1 MGQSVLLIY
10 QSGPQKSVI
19 GLTSENHGMTVRHID
34 GYSRAAGWL
43 CICYFLSR
51 NEKYTYIDLNKLKHI
66 MLLRNIS
73 GRYQNP
79 ATPFLRLIM
88 SVSYE
93 L

>member
-1 MGQSVLLIY
+1 MDIHEQLAGY
-10 QSGPQKSVI
+10 AFVI
-19 GLTSENHGMTVRHID
+19 FFHD
-34 GYSRAAGWL
+34 GY
-43 CICYFLSR
+43 Y
-51 NEKYTYIDLNKLKHI
+51 EKYTYIDLNKLKHI